1 MVFVSLPFHTCVGA
15 VTERTVIL
23 STMAANT
30 DVDVAREKEPQ
41 DRVNEVPLS
50 PDSQSTEE
58 SKPTPPLYWKFLA
71 VILISCIS
79 FGSSWS
85 SGITGALK
93 STLKKELDINNKQFS
108 LLEASEDFMVTLLIL
123 SSGILTDRIGGAGA
137 MLYGNIIYSIG
148 SIIVAA
154 AAQVRSFKLMIGG
167 RVILALGDIATQVA
181 QYKVFSSWFSPNNGF
196 ASTLGIELGIK
207 KIGGFVGKSSANI
220 IAKNTG
226 NFAWVFWVS
235 VFMNVFT
242 NILTLVFYW
251 FNGIAHKKF
260 GNVKDP
266 ATGEKLTE
274 KSKKFQPKK
283 VLELPW
289 VFWAIILF
297 SLFQTSTAVV
307 FTQNATEL
315 AEKRF
320 NTDSITAGWYSA
332 TLQYAGF
339 FLVPCIGAFIDIL
352 GNRITLLAI
361 CGTGV
366 FLSMALVNW
375 ATDTKGTAAAFG
387 IYAVAFTL
395 GPTTIIDS
403 IRTSMW
409 HGSTFGSAYAVKVA
423 MNNAMNIIVRVI
435 TGAIQDADNDSY
447 EHVVIVYVVL
457 AAASVL
463 VSIMLIAL
471 SWWSVDLGN
480 LQWTRKQRIA
490 NGELWNERKRAFYE
504 DNGARNKAIS
514 KICFGALVMLILG
527 SWSAYFW
534 GVATGNNS

>member
-1 MVFVSLPFHTCVGA
+1 
-15 VTERTVIL
+15 
-23 STMAANT
+23 MAARA
-30 DVDVAREKEPQ
+30 DPESHAAKQPEEL
-41 DRVNEVPLS
+41 VNELAELS
-50 PDSQSTEE
+50 NSSSAEE
-58 SKPTPPLYWKFLA
+58 TKPNPPLHWKLIA
-71 VILISCIS
+71 VVLISCIS

-93 STLKKELDINNKQFS
+93 STLKKEMHINNKQFS
-108 LLEASEDFMVTLLIL
+108 LLEASEDFMVTVLIL
-123 SSGILTDRIGGAGA
+123 FSGIVTDRVGGAGA
-137 MLYGNIIYSIG
+137 MLYGNIVYSIG

-167 RVILALGDIATQVA
+167 RVIIALGDIATQVA

-196 ASTLGIELGIK
+196 ASTLGLELGIK

-226 NFAWVFWVS
+226 NFAWVFWIS

-242 NILTLVFYW
+242 NVLTLVFYR

-274 KSKKFQPKK
+274 KSKKLEPKM

-289 VFWAIILF
+289 VFWAIMLF
-297 SLFQTSTAVV
+297 SLFETSTAVV
-307 FTQNATEL
+307 FSQNATEL

-320 NTDSITAGWYSA
+320 NTDSIAAGWYSA

-366 FLSMALVNW
+366 FLAMALLNW
-375 ATDTKGTAAAFG
+375 ATDAKGAAAAFG

-395 GPTTIIDS
+395 GPTTIIDG

-409 HGSTFGSAYAVKVA
+409 NASTFGSAYSVKMVI
-423 MNNAMNIIVRVI
+423 NNSMNIIVRVV

-447 EHVVIVYVVL
+447 DHVVIVYVVL

-490 NGELWNERKRAFYE
+490 HGELWNERKRAFYE
-504 DNGARNKAIS
+504 DNGLRNKTIS
-514 KICFGALVMLILG
+514 KACFGAMIMLVFG
-527 SWSAYFW
+527 AWTAYFW
-534 GVATGNNS
+534 GVATGHNS

>member
-1 MVFVSLPFHTCVGA
+1 MES
-15 VTERTVIL
+15 R
-23 STMAANT
+23 S
-30 DVDVAREKEPQ
+30 DVESRREKQPTES
-41 DRVNEVPLS
+41 VNDLPELS
-50 PDSQSTEE
+50 PSTSHE
-58 SKPTPPLYWKFLA
+58 SNKPQPPMYWKLAA
-71 VILISCIS
+71 VIMISCIS

-123 SSGILTDRIGGAGA
+123 TSGIVTDRIGGAGA

-148 SIIVAA
+148 SILVAA
-154 AAQVRSFKLMIGG
+154 AAQIRSFKLMIGG

-196 ASTLGIELGIK
+196 ASTLGLELGIK
-207 KIGGFVGKSSANI
+207 KIGGFVGKSSANV

-226 NFAWVFWVS
+226 NFAWVFWVA
-235 VFMNVFT
+235 VFMNIFT
-242 NILTLVFYW
+242 NVMTVGFYK
-251 FNGIAHKKF
+251 FNSVAHQKF
-260 GNVKDP
+260 GNMKDP
-266 ATGEKLTE
+266 ATSEKLTE

-289 VFWAIILF
+289 VFWAIMAF
-297 SLFQTSTAVV
+297 SLFQTSAAVV

-320 NTDSITAGWYSA
+320 KTDAITAGWYSA

-339 FLVPCIGAFIDIL
+339 FLVPCIGAFIDLL

-366 FLSMALVNW
+366 FLAMALVNW
-375 ATDTKGTAAAFG
+375 ASEKAGTAAAFG
-387 IYAVAFTL
+387 IYAISSTF
-395 GPTTIIDS
+395 GPTPIIDS

-409 HGSTFGSAYAVKVA
+409 HQSVFGSAYAVKIA
-423 MNNAMNIIVRVI
+423 MNNAMNIIVRII

-447 EHVVIVYVVL
+447 EHVVIVYVIL
-457 AAASVL
+457 AATSVL
-463 VSIMLIAL
+463 VAIALIGL

-490 NGELWNERKRAFYE
+490 NGDLWNERKRAFHE
-504 DNGARNKAIS
+504 ENGARNKLIS
-514 KICFGALVMLILG
+514 KVCFGGLVLLILG
-527 SWSAYFW
+527 AWAAYFW
-534 GVATGNNS
+534 GVATGNND

>member
-1 MVFVSLPFHTCVGA
+1 
-15 VTERTVIL
+15 
-23 STMAANT
+23 MAAT
-30 DVDVAREKEPQ
+30 HDVESRTGKQPEPL
-41 DRVNEVPLS
+41 VNEEVPKETSSSSSAMEEVDGARSNPPLS
-50 PDSQSTEE
+50 
-58 SKPTPPLYWKFLA
+58 WKITA
-71 VILISCIS
+71 VVLISCIS

-93 STLKKELDINNKQFS
+93 STLKKELHINNKQFS

-123 SSGILTDRIGGAGA
+123 ASGMVTDRIGGAGA

-154 AAQVRSFKLMIGG
+154 GAEVRSFNLMIGG

-196 ASTLGIELGIK
+196 ASTLGLELGIK

-220 IAKNTG
+220 IAQNTG
-226 NFAWVFWVS
+226 NFAWVFWIA

-242 NILTLVFYW
+242 NILTWVFHR
-251 FNGIAHKKF
+251 FNSVAHKKF
-260 GNVKDP
+260 SNVTDP

-274 KSKKFQPKK
+274 KSKRFEPKK

-289 VFWAIILF
+289 VFWAVIAF
-297 SLFQTSTAVV
+297 SMFQTSTAVV

-320 NTDSITAGWYSA
+320 KTDSITAGWYSA

-352 GNRITLLAI
+352 GNRITLLTI

-366 FLSMALVNW
+366 FLAMGLINW
-375 ATDTKGTAAAFG
+375 ATDTKRTAAAFG
-387 IYAVAFTL
+387 IYAVAYVL

-403 IRTSMW
+403 IRTSLW
-409 HGSTFGSAYAVKVA
+409 DASTFGSAYAVKIA
-423 MNNAMNIIVRVI
+423 TNNAMNIIVRVA

-447 EHVVIVYVVL
+447 KHVVIVYVAL

-463 VSIMLIAL
+463 VSAVLVAL
-471 SWWSVDLGN
+471 SWWSIDLGN

-490 NGELWNERKRAFYE
+490 NGELWNTRKRKFYE
-504 DNGARNKAIS
+504 DNGVRNKTIS
-514 KICFGALVMLILG
+514 KACFGALIVLILG

-534 GVATGNNS
+534 GVATGHN

>member
-1 MVFVSLPFHTCVGA
+1 MESRSDI
-15 VTERTVIL
+15 ESR
-23 STMAANT
+23 
-30 DVDVAREKEPQ
+30 REKQPTEA
-41 DRVNEVPLS
+41 VNDLQELS
-50 PDSQSTEE
+50 PSTSLE
-58 SKPTPPLYWKFLA
+58 SNKPQPPTYWKLIA
-71 VILISCIS
+71 VLMISCIS

-123 SSGILTDRIGGAGA
+123 TSGIVTDRIGGAGA

-148 SIIVAA
+148 SILVAA
-154 AAQVRSFKLMIGG
+154 AAQIRSFKLMIGG

-196 ASTLGIELGIK
+196 ASTLGLELGIK
-207 KIGGFVGKSSANI
+207 KIGGFVGKSSANV

-226 NFAWVFWVS
+226 NFAWVFWVA
-235 VFMNVFT
+235 VFMNIFT
-242 NILTLVFYW
+242 NVMTVGFYK
-251 FNGIAHKKF
+251 FNSVAHQKF
-260 GNVKDP
+260 GNMKDP

-274 KSKKFQPKK
+274 KLKKFQPKK

-289 VFWAIILF
+289 VFWAIMAF
-297 SLFQTSTAVV
+297 SLFQTSAAIV

-320 NTDSITAGWYSA
+320 KTDAITAGWYSA

-339 FLVPCIGAFIDIL
+339 FLVPCIGAFIDLL

-366 FLSMALVNW
+366 FLAMALVNW
-375 ATDTKGTAAAFG
+375 ASERAGTAAAFG
-387 IYAVAFTL
+387 IYAISSTF
-395 GPTTIIDS
+395 GPTPIIDS

-409 HGSTFGSAYAVKVA
+409 HQSVFGSAYAVKIA
-423 MNNAMNIIVRVI
+423 MNNAMNIIVRII

-447 EHVVIVYVVL
+447 EHVVIVYVIL

-463 VSIMLIAL
+463 VAIALIGL

-490 NGELWNERKRAFYE
+490 NGDLWNERKRAFHE
-504 DNGARNKAIS
+504 ENGARNKLIS
-514 KICFGALVMLILG
+514 KVCFGGLVMLILG
-527 SWSAYFW
+527 AWAAYFW
-534 GVATGNNS
+534 GVATGNND

>member
-1 MVFVSLPFHTCVGA
+1 MES
-15 VTERTVIL
+15 R
-23 STMAANT
+23 S
-30 DVDVAREKEPQ
+30 DVESRREKQPTEA
-41 DRVNEVPLS
+41 VNDLPELS
-50 PDSQSTEE
+50 PATSLE
-58 SKPTPPLYWKFLA
+58 SNKPQPPMYWKLIA
-71 VILISCIS
+71 VIMISCIS

-123 SSGILTDRIGGAGA
+123 TSGIVTDRIGGAGA

-148 SIIVAA
+148 SILVAA
-154 AAQVRSFKLMIGG
+154 AAQIRSFKLMIGG

-196 ASTLGIELGIK
+196 ASTLGLELGIK
-207 KIGGFVGKSSANI
+207 KIGGFVGKSSANV

-226 NFAWVFWVS
+226 NFAWVFWVA
-235 VFMNVFT
+235 VFMNIFT
-242 NILTLVFYW
+242 NVMTVGFYK
-251 FNGIAHKKF
+251 FNSVAHQKF
-260 GNVKDP
+260 GNMKDP

-289 VFWAIILF
+289 VFWAIMAF
-297 SLFQTSTAVV
+297 SLFQTSAAVV

-320 NTDSITAGWYSA
+320 KTDAITAGWYSA

-339 FLVPCIGAFIDIL
+339 FLVPCIGAFIDLL

-366 FLSMALVNW
+366 FLAMALVNW
-375 ATDTKGTAAAFG
+375 ASEKAGTAAAFG
-387 IYAVAFTL
+387 IYAISSTF
-395 GPTTIIDS
+395 GPTPIIDS

-409 HGSTFGSAYAVKVA
+409 HQSVFGSAYAVKIA
-423 MNNAMNIIVRVI
+423 MNNAMNIIVRII

-447 EHVVIVYVVL
+447 EHVVIVYVIL

-463 VSIMLIAL
+463 VAIALIGL

-490 NGELWNERKRAFYE
+490 NGDLWNERKRAFHE
-504 DNGARNKAIS
+504 ENGARNKLIS
-514 KICFGALVMLILG
+514 KVCFGGLVLLILG
-527 SWSAYFW
+527 AWAAYFW
-534 GVATGNNS
+534 GVATGNND

>member
-1 MVFVSLPFHTCVGA
+1 MEA
-15 VTERTVIL
+15 R
-23 STMAANT
+23 T
-30 DVDVAREKEPQ
+30 DVESRREKHPA
-41 DRVNEVPLS
+41 DAVDDLPEVS
-50 PDSQSTEE
+50 PSTSSE
-58 SKPTPPLYWKFLA
+58 SPKPHPPMYWKIIA
-71 VILISCIS
+71 VVLISCIS

-93 STLKKELDINNKQFS
+93 STLKKELHINNKQFS

-123 SSGILTDRIGGAGA
+123 TSGIVTDRIGGAGA

-148 SIIVAA
+148 SILVAA
-154 AAQVRSFKLMIGG
+154 AAQIRSFKLMIGG

-196 ASTLGIELGIK
+196 ASTLGLELGIK

-226 NFAWVFWVS
+226 NFAWVFWVA

-242 NILTLVFYW
+242 NVLTLVFYR

-260 GNVKDP
+260 GNVTDP

-274 KSKKFQPKK
+274 KSKKFQPKMI
-283 VLELPW
+283 LELPW
-289 VFWAIILF
+289 VFWAVMAF
-297 SLFQTSTAVV
+297 SLFQTSTAIV

-320 NTDSITAGWYSA
+320 KTDSITAGWYSA

-339 FLVPCIGAFIDIL
+339 FIVPCVGAFIDL
-352 GNRITLLAI
+352 FGNRVTLLAI

-366 FLSMALVNW
+366 FLAMALVNW
-375 ATDTKGTAAAFG
+375 ASDKAGTAAAFG
-387 IYAVAFTL
+387 VYAVSYTL

-409 HGSTFGSAYAVKVA
+409 HQSVFGSAYAVKIA
-423 MNNAMNIIVRVI
+423 MNNAMNIVVRVV

-447 EHVVIVYVVL
+447 DHVVIVYVIL
-457 AAASVL
+457 AAASVA
-463 VSIMLIAL
+463 VSIMLIFL
-471 SWWSVDLGN
+471 SWWSIDLGN

-490 NGELWNERKRAFYE
+490 NGDLWNERKRAFHDE
-504 DNGARNKAIS
+504 NGARNKLIS
-514 KICFGALVMLILG
+514 KACFGALILLILG
-527 SWSAYFW
+527 AWAAYFW

>member
-1 MVFVSLPFHTCVGA
+1 MRLNGFCNGL
-15 VTERTVIL
+15 
-23 STMAANT
+23 
-30 DVDVAREKEPQ
+30 
-41 DRVNEVPLS
+41 EVWAKTIEA
-50 PDSQSTEE
+50 D
-58 SKPTPPLYWKFLA
+58 PTP
-71 VILISCIS
+71 
-79 FGSSWS
+79 
-85 SGITGALK
+85 
-93 STLKKELDINNKQFS
+93 
-108 LLEASEDFMVTLLIL
+108 
-123 SSGILTDRIGGAGA
+123 
-137 MLYGNIIYSIG
+137 GNIIYSIG

-242 NILTLVFYW
+242 NVLTLVFYW

-260 GNVKDP
+260 GNVTDP

-289 VFWAIILF
+289 VFWAILAF
-297 SLFQTSTAVV
+297 SLFQTSTAIV

-352 GNRITLLAI
+352 GNRVTLRE
-361 CGTGV
+361 
-366 FLSMALVNW
+366 FLKKS
-375 ATDTKGTAAAFG
+375 
-387 IYAVAFTL
+387 
-395 GPTTIIDS
+395 
-403 IRTSMW
+403 
-409 HGSTFGSAYAVKVA
+409 
-423 MNNAMNIIVRVI
+423 
-435 TGAIQDADNDSY
+435 
-447 EHVVIVYVVL
+447 
-457 AAASVL
+457 
-463 VSIMLIAL
+463 
-471 SWWSVDLGN
+471 
-480 LQWTRKQRIA
+480 
-490 NGELWNERKRAFYE
+490 
-504 DNGARNKAIS
+504 
-514 KICFGALVMLILG
+514 C
-527 SWSAYFW
+527 
-534 GVATGNNS
+534 

>member
-1 MVFVSLPFHTCVGA
+1 
-15 VTERTVIL
+15 
-23 STMAANT
+23 MAARA
-30 DVDVAREKEPQ
+30 DLESHREKHPE
-41 DRVNEVPLS
+41 DLVNEVPES
-50 PDSQSTEE
+50 SSSDSEDDL
-58 SKPTPPLYWKFLA
+58 KPHPPMYWKIIA

-123 SSGILTDRIGGAGA
+123 TSGIVTDRIGGAGA

-154 AAQVRSFKLMIGG
+154 AAQTRDFKLMIGG

-196 ASTLGIELGIK
+196 ASTLGLELGIK

-226 NFAWVFWVS
+226 NFAWVFWIA

-242 NILTLVFYW
+242 NILTLVFYR
-251 FNGIAHKKF
+251 FNTIAHKKF
-260 GNVKDP
+260 GNVTDP

-274 KSKKFQPKK
+274 KSKKFEIRK

-289 VFWAIILF
+289 VFWAILSF
-297 SLFQTSTAVV
+297 SLFQTSTAIV
-307 FTQNATEL
+307 FSQNATEL

-320 NTDSITAGWYSA
+320 KTDSITAGWYSA

-339 FLVPCIGAFIDIL
+339 FLVPCIGAFIDLL

-366 FLSMALVNW
+366 FLAMALINW

-409 HGSTFGSAYAVKVA
+409 HSSVFGSAYAVKIA
-423 MNNAMNIIVRVI
+423 TNNAMNIIVRVI

-447 EHVVIVYVVL
+447 DHVVIVYAVL

-463 VSIMLIAL
+463 VSIMLGVL
-471 SWWSVDLGN
+471 SWWSIDLGN
-480 LQWTRKQRIA
+480 LQWTRKQRRA

-504 DNGARNKAIS
+504 DNGARNKRIS
-514 KICFGALVMLILG
+514 MICFGSLVMLILG
-527 SWSAYFW
+527 AWSAYFW

>member
-1 MVFVSLPFHTCVGA
+1 M
-15 VTERTVIL
+15 RTK
-23 STMAANT
+23 A
-30 DVDVAREKEPQ
+30 DPG
-41 DRVNEVPLS
+41 P
-50 PDSQSTEE
+50 
-58 SKPTPPLYWKFLA
+58 
-71 VILISCIS
+71 
-79 FGSSWS
+79 
-85 SGITGALK
+85 
-93 STLKKELDINNKQFS
+93 
-108 LLEASEDFMVTLLIL
+108 
-123 SSGILTDRIGGAGA
+123 
-137 MLYGNIIYSIG
+137 GNIIYSIG

-242 NILTLVFYW
+242 NVLTLLFYW

-260 GNVKDP
+260 GNVTDP

-274 KSKKFQPKK
+274 KSKKFQPKR

-289 VFWAIILF
+289 VFWAIIAF

-352 GNRITLLAI
+352 GNRITLRKS
-361 CGTGV
+361 
-366 FLSMALVNW
+366 F
-375 ATDTKGTAAAFG
+375 KPH
-387 IYAVAFTL
+387 AV
-395 GPTTIIDS
+395 D
-403 IRTSMW
+403 R
-409 HGSTFGSAYAVKVA
+409 
-423 MNNAMNIIVRVI
+423 
-435 TGAIQDADNDSY
+435 
-447 EHVVIVYVVL
+447 
-457 AAASVL
+457 
-463 VSIMLIAL
+463 
-471 SWWSVDLGN
+471 
-480 LQWTRKQRIA
+480 
-490 NGELWNERKRAFYE
+490 
-504 DNGARNKAIS
+504 RNR
-514 KICFGALVMLILG
+514 
-527 SWSAYFW
+527 
-534 GVATGNNS
+534 

>member
-1 MVFVSLPFHTCVGA
+1 MV
-15 VTERTVIL
+15 
-23 STMAANT
+23 
-30 DVDVAREKEPQ
+30 
-41 DRVNEVPLS
+41 
-50 PDSQSTEE
+50 
-58 SKPTPPLYWKFLA
+58 
-71 VILISCIS
+71 
-79 FGSSWS
+79 
-85 SGITGALK
+85 
-93 STLKKELDINNKQFS
+93 
-108 LLEASEDFMVTLLIL
+108 
-123 SSGILTDRIGGAGA
+123 
-137 MLYGNIIYSIG
+137 GNIIYSIG
-148 SIIVAA
+148 SIIVSA

-242 NILTLVFYW
+242 NVLTLVFYW

-260 GNVKDP
+260 GSVTDP

-289 VFWAIILF
+289 VFWAIVAF

-352 GNRITLLAI
+352 GNRITLREFENRA
-361 CGTGV
+361 
-366 FLSMALVNW
+366 
-375 ATDTKGTAAAFG
+375 DQETKPLTIPSCNLWYWSLPGH
-387 IYAVAFTL
+387 
-395 GPTTIIDS
+395 GPC
-403 IRTSMW
+403 
-409 HGSTFGSAYAVKVA
+409 
-423 MNNAMNIIVRVI
+423 
-435 TGAIQDADNDSY
+435 Q
-447 EHVVIVYVVL
+447 
-457 AAASVL
+457 
-463 VSIMLIAL
+463 
-471 SWWSVDLGN
+471 LGN
-480 LQWTRKQRIA
+480 GHEGNCRCVWHLRR
-490 NGELWNERKRAFYE
+490 RFYAWP
-504 DNGARNKAIS
+504 NHNHR
-514 KICFGALVMLILG
+514 
-527 SWSAYFW
+527 
-534 GVATGNNS
+534 